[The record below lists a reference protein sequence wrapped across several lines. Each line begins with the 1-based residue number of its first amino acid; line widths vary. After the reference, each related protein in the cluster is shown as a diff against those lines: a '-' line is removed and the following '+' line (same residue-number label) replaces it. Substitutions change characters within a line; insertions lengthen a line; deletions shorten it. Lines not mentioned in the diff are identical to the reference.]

1 MLMLVCKLKNSL
13 INSFII
19 HSIILATRM
28 LERNSYVRIRLKIAA
43 TDGFK
48 EELCASDNVVFAC
61 WKKRDR
67 EEELHKA
74 NRITMNTSMHPTTL
88 DFSFEISFLNFWLV
102 MIYFNRMTQIFQV
115 KKVVCNLFKQYIY
128 GNKHAP

>member
-1 MLMLVCKLKNSL
+1 MIK
-13 INSFII
+13 
-19 HSIILATRM
+19 
-28 LERNSYVRIRLKIAA
+28 RNSYVRIRLKIAA

-74 NRITMNTSMHPTTL
+74 NRITMNTLMLPVTLKFNFKSM
-88 DFSFEISFLNFWLV
+88 FFNIAISFD
-102 MIYFNRMTQIFQV
+102 TS
-115 KKVVCNLFKQYIY
+115 
-128 GNKHAP
+128 

>member
-1 MLMLVCKLKNSL
+1 
-13 INSFII
+13 
-19 HSIILATRM
+19 M

-88 DFSFEISFLNFWLV
+88 DFSFEISFLEFL
-102 MIYFNRMTQIFQV
+102 ISYDIFQPYDP
-115 KKVVCNLFKQYIY
+115 NFSSQESTL
-128 GNKHAP
+128 

>member
-1 MLMLVCKLKNSL
+1 MLMLVCKLKIFL
-13 INSFII
+13 LNSFII
-19 HSIILATRM
+19 HSIILAIRM
-28 LERNSYVRIRLKIAA
+28 IERNSYVRIRLKIAA

-88 DFSFEISFLNFWLV
+88 KFSCEILLFNF
-102 MIYFNRMTQIFQV
+102 
-115 KKVVCNLFKQYIY
+115 
-128 GNKHAP
+128 

>member
-1 MLMLVCKLKNSL
+1 M
-13 INSFII
+13 I
-19 HSIILATRM
+19 
-28 LERNSYVRIRLKIAA
+28 ERNSYVRIRLKIAA

-74 NRITMNTSMHPTTL
+74 NRITVNTSMHPTTL
-88 DFSFEISFLNFWLV
+88 EFSFEILSFDYL
-102 MIYFNRMTQIFQV
+102 ISYDIFQPY
-115 KKVVCNLFKQYIY
+115 NPNISSQESSL
-128 GNKHAP
+128 